1 MSHTQSAVIEA
12 SEVETAKDEANTVR
26 EISGREVSKEKI
38 IISSTENEQT
48 SIDWFSPTTLR
59 SLYLVYYQS
68 QHQILALT
76 ERSLDV
82 TDLPRDSTDQL
93 RLMATACFLK
103 TQRRFIFCIQGSI
116 QGCDRLSF
124 IV

>member
-1 MSHTQSAVIEA
+1 MSHAQSAVREA

-26 EISGREVSKEKI
+26 EISGRDVSKEKI

-48 SIDWFSPTTLR
+48 SIDWFSLTTLR

-82 TDLPRDSTDQL
+82 TDLSRDSTDQL
-93 RLMATACFLK
+93 RLMVTACFLK